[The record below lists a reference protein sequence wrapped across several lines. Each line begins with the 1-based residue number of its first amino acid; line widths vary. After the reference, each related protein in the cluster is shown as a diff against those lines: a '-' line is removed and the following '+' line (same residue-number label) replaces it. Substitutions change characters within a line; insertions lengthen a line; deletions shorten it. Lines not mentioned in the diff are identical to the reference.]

1 MGGGDIQLIILS
13 HWCSPFSWHLHLS
26 TYLSTQEPCIC
37 FMLLTSCLDTDTAG
51 KRINGTQISNCQSGK
66 NRKVPRE
73 RDFSKARV
81 GEEAFGDESGRE
93 RGSLALK
100 EDKLLL
106 LCEEPS
112 GIVVRTE
119 TQINLHNS
127 FLINY
132 LLLSQ
137 STWALP
143 YSPLTPGTPN
153 QLYHPR
159 LPHLPIPALWWP
171 PS

>member
-1 MGGGDIQLIILS
+1 
-13 HWCSPFSWHLHLS
+13 
-26 TYLSTQEPCIC
+26 
-37 FMLLTSCLDTDTAG
+37 MLLTSCLDTDTAG

-73 RDFSKARV
+73 RGFSKARV
-81 GEEAFGDESGRE
+81 GEEAFRDESGRE

-100 EDKLLL
+100 EDRLFL

-112 GIVVRTE
+112 GMVLRTE
-119 TQINLHNS
+119 TQINLTTP

-143 YSPLTPGTPN
+143 YSLRLLAHQTSFTTPGFPIF
-153 QLYHPR
+153 LY
-159 LPHLPIPALWWP
+159 PHSGGCHLDLGKPALSLLP
-171 PS
+171 KITTALKITS